1 MINELHATTKGHMEQ
16 AVEHVRQELATLRT
30 GRANPRM
37 VDHVKVEYYGSHQP
51 LKTMAGISAPEPRL
65 LVVEPYDK
73 SQVNNIVKAIQL
85 ADLGLN
91 PASDGN
97 VIRLPIPELTEERR
111 RDLVKVAHQV
121 VEEGKVSIRNVRR
134 DANNELKQ
142 LAKNHDISEDN
153 LHRAMDNFQE
163 LTDEHIT
170 ILDEMLVT
178 KENEIMHD

>member
-1 MINELHATTKGHMEQ
+1 MINELHANLKDRMDQT
-16 AVEHVRQELATLRT
+16 VEHVRQELATLRT

-51 LKTMAGISAPEPRL
+51 LKNLANISAPEPRL

-73 SQVNNIVKAIQL
+73 TQTGNIVKAIQL
-85 ADLGLN
+85 ANLGLN

-111 RDLVKVAHQV
+111 KELVKVAHQV
-121 VEEGKVSIRNVRR
+121 VEEGKITMRNVRR

-142 LAKNHDISEDN
+142 LAKSHDISEDN
-153 LHRAMDNFQE
+153 QHRAMNNFQE
-163 LTDEHIT
+163 LTDENIT
-170 ILDEMLVT
+170 ILDELLAV
-178 KENEIMHD
+178 KEQEILHD

>member
-1 MINELHATTKGHMEQ
+1 MINELHANSKDRMNQ

-51 LKTMAGISAPEPRL
+51 LKTLANISAPEPRL

-73 SQVNNIVKAIQL
+73 TQIGNIMKAIQL

-91 PASDGN
+91 PISDGN

-111 RDLVKVAHQV
+111 KEMVKVAHQM
-121 VEEGKVSIRNVRR
+121 VEEGKITMRNVRR
-134 DANNELKQ
+134 DANNDLKQ
-142 LAKNHDISEDN
+142 LAKDHDISEDN
-153 LHRAMDNFQE
+153 LHRAMENFQA
-163 LTDEHIT
+163 LTDEHIV
-170 ILDEMLVT
+170 ILDELLAA
-178 KENEIMHD
+178 KEQEILHD

>member
-1 MINELHATTKGHMEQ
+1 MINKLHANSKDRMDQT
-16 AVEHVRQELATLRT
+16 VEHVRQELATLRT

-51 LKTMAGISAPEPRL
+51 LKNLANISAPEPRL

-73 SQVNNIVKAIQL
+73 PQTVNIVKAIQL

-91 PASDGN
+91 PISDGN

-111 RDLVKVAHQV
+111 KELVKVAHLM
-121 VEEGKVSIRNVRR
+121 VEEGKVTLRNVRR
-134 DANNELKQ
+134 DSNNELKQ
-142 LAKNHDISEDN
+142 LAKSHDISEDN
-153 LHRAMDNFQE
+153 LHRAMDNFQT

-170 ILDEMLVT
+170 ILSETLTT
-178 KENEIMHD
+178 KEQEILHD

>member
-1 MINELHATTKGHMEQ
+1 MINELHANSKDHMDQ
-16 AVEHVRQELATLRT
+16 TVEHVRLELATLRT

-51 LKTMAGISAPEPRL
+51 LKNLANISVPEPRL

-73 SQVNNIVKAIQL
+73 TQIGNIVKAIQL

-91 PASDGN
+91 PISDGN

-111 RDLVKVAHQV
+111 KELVKVAHQV
-121 VEEGKVSIRNVRR
+121 VEEGKVTLRNVRR

-142 LAKNHDISEDN
+142 LSKSHDISEDN
-153 LHRAMDNFQE
+153 LHRAMDNFQT

-170 ILDEMLVT
+170 ILSELLT
-178 KENEIMHD
+178 AKEQEILHD

>member
-1 MINELHATTKGHMEQ
+1 MINELHANLKDRMDQT
-16 AVEHVRQELATLRT
+16 VEHVRQELATLRT

-37 VDHVKVEYYGSHQP
+37 VDHVKVEYYGSLQP
-51 LKTMAGISAPEPRL
+51 LKNLANISAPEPRL

-73 SQVNNIVKAIQL
+73 TQTSSIVKAIQL

-111 RDLVKVAHQV
+111 KELVKVAHQV
-121 VEEGKVSIRNVRR
+121 VEEGKVTMRNVRR

-142 LAKNHDISEDN
+142 LATSHDISEDN
-153 LHRAMDNFQE
+153 QHRAMNNFQE
-163 LTDEHIT
+163 LTDEHIV
-170 ILDEMLVT
+170 ILDELLT
-178 KENEIMHD
+178 AKEQEIMHD

>member
-1 MINELHATTKGHMEQ
+1 MINELHANSKDRMDQT
-16 AVEHVRQELATLRT
+16 VEHVRQELATLRT

-51 LKTMAGISAPEPRL
+51 LKNLANISAPEPRL

-73 SQVNNIVKAIQL
+73 TQSVNIVKAIQL

-91 PASDGN
+91 PVSDGN

-111 RDLVKVAHQV
+111 KELVKVAHQV
-121 VEEGKVSIRNVRR
+121 VEEGKVTLRNVRK

-142 LAKNHDISEDN
+142 LAHNHDISEDN

-163 LTDEHIT
+163 LTDEHIV
-170 ILDEMLVT
+170 ILDELLAA
-178 KENEIMHD
+178 KEQEILHD

>member
-1 MINELHATTKGHMEQ
+1 MINELHANSKDRMDQT
-16 AVEHVRQELATLRT
+16 VEHVRQELATLRT

-51 LKTMAGISAPEPRL
+51 LKNLANISVPEPRL

-73 SQVNNIVKAIQL
+73 TQTGNIVKAIQL

-91 PASDGN
+91 PISDGN

-111 RDLVKVAHQV
+111 KELVKVAHQV
-121 VEEGKVSIRNVRR
+121 VEEGKVTLRNVRR

-142 LAKNHDISEDN
+142 LTKSHDISEDN
-153 LHRAMDNFQE
+153 LHRAMDNFQT

-170 ILDEMLVT
+170 ILSELLT
-178 KENEIMHD
+178 AKEQEILHD

>member
-1 MINELHATTKGHMEQ
+1 MINKLHADLRAHMDQ
-16 AVEHVRQELATLRT
+16 AIEHVRQELATLRT

-51 LKTMAGISAPEPRL
+51 LKNLANISAPEPRL

-73 SQVNNIVKAIQL
+73 TQVNIIVKAIQL

-97 VIRLPIPELTEERR
+97 VIRLPVPELTEERR
-111 RDLVKVAHQV
+111 KELVKVAHHV
-121 VEEGKVSIRNVRR
+121 VEEGKVSVRNIRR
-134 DANNELKQ
+134 DVNNELKQ
-142 LAKNHDISEDN
+142 LEKDHEISEDN

-163 LTDEHIT
+163 LTDEHIKL
-170 ILDEMLVT
+170 LDELLAV
-178 KENEIMHD
+178 KEKEILTD